1 VIITLHDRDPL
12 DLAMT
17 YKQLVKAIGP
27 RTDVEIIFGY
37 DFEPG
42 DFPHVEDM
50 TENLA
55 EAMGDK
61 AQTFYWNTI
70 KERPQTWNLY
80 GHCNPVGISNQCMDR
95 VRGLNTVWLQSDTMV
110 NPFFF
115 LRMDNLCDDDGALE
129 TVWCSRVID
138 RDSCAEFCGITRP
151 APFMWCCAHKTTSE
165 RMDLNLLNG
174 LGYDDN
180 DWMAR
185 MAILYGSITIDLG
198 HLAIHQTHGE
208 VTVIGQIASGK
219 AYEPGT
225 EIAWKN
231 STEYMQKKWGGI
243 PFDQKTL
250 KFKIMDISDYIVM
263 EYVSRL
269 DGK

>member
-1 VIITLHDRDPL
+1 VIITLHERDPL

-17 YKQLVKAIGP
+17 YKQLVKAIGA
-27 RTDVEIIFGY
+27 RTDVQIIFGY

-42 DFPHVEDM
+42 DFQHVEDL
-50 TENLA
+50 TENMV
-55 EAMGDK
+55 EALPNCNS
-61 AQTFYWNTI
+61 FYWNTI
-70 KERPQTWNLY
+70 KQRPDTFNLD

-95 VRGLNTVWLQSDTMV
+95 VEGKNTVWLQSDTMV

-115 LRMDNLCDDDGALE
+115 LRMDNLCDDDGVLE

-138 RDSCAEFCGITRP
+138 RDSCAEFCGVTRP
-151 APFMWCCAHKTTSE
+151 APFMWCCAHATTSE
-165 RMDLNLLNG
+165 RMDMNLLKG
-174 LGYDDN
+174 LGFDDN

-185 MAILYGSITIDLG
+185 MAQMYGSITIDLG

-208 VTVIGQIASGK
+208 VTHIGQLASGK
-219 AYEPGT
+219 AYDKGSAPG
-225 EIAWKN
+225 WKA

-250 KFKIMDISDYIVM
+250 KFKVMDVNDYILM